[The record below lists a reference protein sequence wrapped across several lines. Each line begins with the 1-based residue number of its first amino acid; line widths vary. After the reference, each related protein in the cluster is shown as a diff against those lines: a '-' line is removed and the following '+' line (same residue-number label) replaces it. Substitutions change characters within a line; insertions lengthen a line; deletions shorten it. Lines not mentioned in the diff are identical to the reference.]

1 MEVSLDRRSH
11 PIQLLRR
18 ARLVAVILTGLPW
31 VYPDQ
36 PASDEVV
43 PLDQFVTLGS
53 RFNNRTP
60 TNSPVPVDVITG
72 EDLHQGGGYTDLT
85 QLLATVDAGIDF
97 PHPTNQ
103 DGYDSARAA
112 AFGGLAPDQTLVL
125 LNGKRLHTSA
135 DVHANGSI
143 GLAGS
148 QVDLDAIPA
157 FALAGAEI
165 LRDGASA
172 QYGSDAIAGVVDF
185 RLRQDLGYSFTTTVG
200 EYENHDGAT
209 VSGSAN
215 YGARLG
221 ATTGFINVT
230 AYFKNAGYTNRSGY
244 DLRQQYFGTSA
255 TTGALV
261 APGTTAGQI
270 VGIPDPREAT
280 IPRHDS
286 IIGDPSDHSK
296 GVFLNF
302 ALPLN
307 QTVELYSFGGFNRRL
322 STAYASWRRPADD
335 NTLRTIYPN
344 GFQAQILPHLQDLT
358 MTFGARGA
366 LGGWKWDLSETYGS
380 SQIRYYSN
388 NSANV
393 SFGAAS
399 PTSFYDGELLF
410 DQAETDLDLTRELAT
425 MLPLPLK
432 AAVGGEY
439 RHENYQIFQGDYDS
453 WANGGVPI
461 LDGPDK
467 GNPAPIGAQG
477 FPGFQPAD
485 QVNVNRDS
493 VAGYV
498 DLDQPLTARW
508 DLDVAGR
515 VERYNDAG
523 SAVTGKAATIYQLF
537 DWLSAR
543 ASFSN
548 GFRAPALQQEYLTA
562 TSEVLVSVNGAT
574 VPLAV
579 RTFGVNNPAAVAL
592 GATPLKPE
600 KSTNFSG
607 GFTFQPT
614 DNLTGSIDYYD
625 IRVAHQIAISSNFT
639 STSVAGYLA
648 GLGDAGLDGGRYFTN
663 GVSLRDQ
670 GFDATARYNLKLADG
685 DQLTLSAAYDYTRP
699 LVTSVKTTP
708 GNVLALTGGTPIVSR
723 QVILRIQRGFPLA
736 RSVLAETYDWGKHFT
751 FVVREDWY
759 GRVLNS
765 GTTAAL
771 DYYLNP
777 QWVADAEVAWHITR
791 NVSLA
796 VGLDN
801 LLDTYPD
808 KQNSANNTSGL
819 TQYSQISPYGYDGA
833 FCYSRIDLRF

>member
-1 MEVSLDRRSH
+1 MTQHHLPQ
-11 PIQLLRR
+11 PIPHLRR
-18 ARLVAVILTGLPW
+18 ALLLATVLIGAPL
-31 VYPDQ
+31 VYPAQ
-36 PASDEVV
+36 PGPDEVV

-53 RFNNRTP
+53 RFGDLKP
-60 TNSPVPVDVITG
+60 ADSAVPVDVITG

-85 QLLATVDAGIDF
+85 QLLATVDPGIDF

-148 QVDLDAIPA
+148 QVDLDTIPA

-165 LRDGASA
+165 LRDGAAA
-172 QYGSDAIAGVVDF
+172 QYGSDAIAGVLDL
-185 RLRQDLGYSFTTTVG
+185 RLRQDIGYSFTTTVG

-209 VSGSAN
+209 VSSSAN

-221 ATTGFINVT
+221 DTTGFINVT

-244 DLRQQYFGTSA
+244 DLRQQYFGTNA

-261 APGTTAGQI
+261 VPGTVAGQI
-270 VGIPDPREAT
+270 VGIPDPRETT
-280 IPRHDS
+280 IQRHDS

-296 GVFLNF
+296 GGFLNF

-307 QTVELYSFGGFNRRL
+307 QVVEIYSFGGFNRRI

-344 GFQAQILPHLQDLT
+344 GFQAQISPHLQDLT

-366 LGGWKWDLSETYGS
+366 IAGWKWDLSETYGS
-380 SQIRYYSN
+380 SQIRYYSM

-399 PTSFYDGELLF
+399 PTRFYDGELLF
-410 DQAETDLDLTRELAT
+410 EQAETNLDISRQVPTV
-425 MLPLPLK
+425 LPEPLK
-432 AAVGGEY
+432 VAVGGEY

-485 QVNVNRDS
+485 QINANRDN

-498 DLDQPLTARW
+498 DLDQPLTSRW
-508 DLDVAGR
+508 DLELAGR
-515 VERYNDAG
+515 AERYSDAG
-523 SAVTGKAATIYQLF
+523 SAVTGKAATIYKLF

-562 TSEVLVSVNGAT
+562 TSEVLVAVNGAT

-607 GFTFQPT
+607 GFTFQPAE
-614 DNLTGSIDYYD
+614 NFSGSIDYYD
-625 IRVAHQIAISSNFT
+625 IRVANQIAISSNFT
-639 STSVAGYLA
+639 STSVASYLA
-648 GLGDAGLDGGRYFTN
+648 GLGDTGLDGGRYFTN

-670 GFDATARYNLKLADG
+670 GFDATARYSFKLPDG
-685 DQLTLSAAYDYTRP
+685 DKLTLSAAYDYTRP
-699 LVTSVKTTP
+699 LVTSTKNTP
-708 GNVLALTGGTPIVSR
+708 ANVLALTGGTPIVSR
-723 QVILRIQRGFPLA
+723 QVILRIERGFPLA
-736 RSVLAETYDWGKHFT
+736 RSVIAETYDLGKRFT

-771 DYYLNP
+771 DFYLNP
-777 QWVADAEVAWHITR
+777 QWVADVEGAWHITR

-796 VGLDN
+796 IGIDN
-801 LLDTYPD
+801 VFDTYPD
-808 KQNSANNTSGL
+808 KLNAANNTSGL

-833 FCYSRIDLRF
+833 FCYSRLDLRF